1 MGKHVV
7 ACIVGVLAIMA
18 LPLQA
23 AQPDRSSSGPYVFI
37 GFSSGTTKGGAGYPG
52 MNALCQD
59 DFGDDAR
66 MATTLEYIVSPD
78 ASAPGATTAWIDP
91 VGSTGSTTCNGDW
104 RSSVLGQASGLI
116 IESAGSL
123 GRTADCGIPR
133 LVACSAPSP

>member
-7 ACIVGVLAIMA
+7 ACIVGALVIMA
-18 LPLQA
+18 SPLSA
-23 AQPDRSSSGPYVFI
+23 APNKTPTSGPYEFV

-66 MATTLEYIVSPD
+66 MATTLEYIVSPE

-91 VGSTGSTTCNGDW
+91 IGPTSSTTCNGDW

-116 IESAGSL
+116 VETGSL